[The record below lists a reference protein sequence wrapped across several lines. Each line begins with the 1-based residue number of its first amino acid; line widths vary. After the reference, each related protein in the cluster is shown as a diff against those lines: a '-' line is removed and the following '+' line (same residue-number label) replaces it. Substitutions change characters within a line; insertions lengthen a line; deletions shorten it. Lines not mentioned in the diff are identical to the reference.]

1 MASFFS
7 LFSSS
12 EEQLRKA
19 CEDGVE
25 AKVKKILESNVKLDA
40 PDKVNYSGRGQRVC
54 EGGTGK
60 RMDGSWITP

>member
-1 MASFFS
+1 MASFLS

>member
-19 CEDGVE
+19 CEDGDE
-25 AKVKKILESNVKLDA
+25 AKVKKILKSNVKLDA

-60 RMDGSWITP
+60 RMDGSWMAP

>member
-1 MASFFS
+1 MASSFS
-7 LFSSS
+7 LSI

-19 CEDGVE
+19 CEDGDE
-25 AKVKKILESNVKLDA
+25 AKVKKILKSNVKLDA

-60 RMDGSWITP
+60 RMDGSWMAP